1 MYVCFYSY
9 VQWIGTKA
17 FPYCTIVLV
26 SHKPVCTFLE
36 FCVLFCIC
44 FGQNKQASEEDGGSQ
59 GDGIEYFTLFFSLQ
73 AAFNTY
79 VWCIIGGTPD
89 KGTKSNPMV
98 VSVIPQKC
106 M

>member
-1 MYVCFYSY
+1 MILQLCIMNRHKS
-9 VQWIGTKA
+9 
-17 FPYCTIVLV
+17 FPSLYNSFSLTQTSLYIFRIL
-26 SHKPVCTFLE
+26 S
-36 FCVLFCIC
+36 VLFCIC
-44 FGQNKQASEEDGGSQ
+44 LGQNKQASDEDGGSQ

-79 VWCIIGGTPD
+79 VWNIIGGTPD

-106 M
+106 T